1 MTILNEQWKPVK
13 GYEGYY
19 KVSNIGRVKSLDRCV
34 TIRGNVIQHRKG
46 KILSSHINHKGYVEV
61 FLSKEGRG
69 QTLTVHRLVAESFI
83 PNPNNYPQVNHKD
96 ENKQNNCVDNL
107 EWCTNHYN
115 EHYGTRSQRQAKS
128 LTNGKNSKP
137 IKQMLNGSIIKVWPS
152 MAEAGRHGFDEGNV
166 SACCRGKI
174 KTAYG
179 YQWQYA

>member
-1 MTILNEQWKPVK
+1 MEEIWKDIEWHK
-13 GYEGYY
+13 GSY
-19 KVSNIGRVKSLDRCV
+19 KVSNMGRVYSIRRKKFKDTYLDKR
-34 TIRGNVIQHRKG
+34 
-46 KILSSHINHKGYVEV
+46 GYVKV
-61 FLSKEGRG
+61 CLCYNYTQKIFS
-69 QTLTVHRLVAESFI
+69 VHRLVAKAFI

-96 ENKQNNCVDNL
+96 ENKQNNNVDNL